1 MFLSKYFECLNV
13 WCVICKPEFS
23 SQRCLCPETF
33 LQSSTKSLHMQMYMQ
48 AYTYAYM
55 HICSQKPTWQKIK
68 FPPKITETLHSLAK
82 MSNGCSSE
90 RQRVRWREMDCL
102 KLKIRSFRAIYKYNI
117 DQGEE
122 DGGAFQVGQLFL
134 RRQEIPGSKV
144 ERYVLPT
151 CLHYS
156 LLTLVSIQRVTKCF
170 HGWLQKRVSGWC
182 DLICYR
188 KISYTGGTFPEI
200 LDILRSV

>member
-1 MFLSKYFECLNV
+1 MPGIY
-13 WCVICKPEFS
+13 ICI
-23 SQRCLCPETF
+23 
-33 LQSSTKSLHMQMYMQ
+33 
-48 AYTYAYM
+48 YM

-156 LLTLVSIQRVTKCF
+156 LLTLFSIQRVTKCF
-170 HGWLQKRVSGWC
+170 YGWLQKRVLGWC